1 MMAHWLLKTEPHKYS
16 WDDLVGDG
24 RTVWDG
30 VRNHQAAINLRA
42 MAVGDEVLIYHSNEG
57 KQAVGIARIARGHFI
72 DPSDEAGK
80 FPAVEV
86 EPVRPLARPVT
97 LAALKAD
104 PAFADLAL
112 IRQSRLSVV
121 PVGDA
126 HWDAILELG
135 GEGPG
140 DRT

>member
-1 MMAHWLLKTEPHKYS
+1 MAHWLLKTEPHKYA
-16 WDDLVGDG
+16 WDDLVRDG

-42 MAVGDEVLIYHSNEG
+42 MRKGDEVLIYHSNEG
-57 KQAVGIARIARGHFI
+57 KEAVGVGRVVREHFI
-72 DPSDEAGK
+72 DPSDPAAK
-80 FPAVEV
+80 FPAVEIA
-86 EPVRPLARPVT
+86 PVRPLARAVT

-126 HWDAILELG
+126 HWAAILRM
-135 GEGPG
+135 GEG
-140 DRT
+140 